1 MYRFARTVLANHRRL
16 GNLRSQVEFS
26 PKFPKFEPSTKVFL
40 LSGTI
45 AAFFGQQNE
54 EEKESDLIMAIKRG
68 LWLWMAFLRR
78 IMSDIAI

>member
-16 GNLRSQVEFS
+16 GNLKNQVDFS
-26 PKFPKFEPSTKVFL
+26 PKFPKFEPPTKLFL

-45 AAFFGQQNE
+45 AAFFGQKNE

-68 LWLWMAFLRR
+68 L
-78 IMSDIAI
+78 